1 MSERMVGWLSVRR
14 METSEGEDGIE
25 LTLSVGSFEGPLVIN
40 IDAGD
45 WSRMLAAPNLPVAA
59 EVRFLPKHDTPA

>member
-1 MSERMVGWLSVRR
+1 MVGWLSVRKV
-14 METSEGEDGIE
+14 TTAEGDDIE

-45 WSRMLAAPNLPVAA
+45 WSKMLSTVNLPVAA
-59 EVRFLPKHDTPA
+59 EVRFLPRHDTPA